1 MNWKFWKSKKTTGDF
16 TFAEINSRVRGF
28 ILDSQI
34 NNAHEIAL
42 LLGASASSFEV
53 MEKEEEESE
62 KRVERISYLTPLIF
76 AYSHALS
83 EGAVEF
89 QKTNLK
95 DQLEDFPNIP
105 DEVWLES
112 RKLMEQV
119 AISALLGGIS
129 QLIDMGLLQVPKVT
143 RRR

>member
-1 MNWKFWKSKKTTGDF
+1 MNWKFWKKKRSF
-16 TFAEINSRVRGF
+16 EELSFAEINSRVRGF

-42 LLGASASSFEV
+42 ILGASASSPEV

-89 QKTNLK
+89 QKSALK
-95 DQLEDFPNIP
+95 DQVENLSDIP
-105 DEVWLES
+105 DEIWLES

-119 AISALLGGIS
+119 AISAILGSVS
-129 QLIDMGLLQVPKVT
+129 QLVDIGLIEVPKVK

>member
-1 MNWKFWKSKKTTGDF
+1 MNWKFWKKKRSF
-16 TFAEINSRVRGF
+16 EELSFAEINSRVRGF

-42 LLGASASSFEV
+42 ILGASASSPEV

-89 QKTNLK
+89 QKSALK
-95 DQLEDFPNIP
+95 DQVENLSDIP
-105 DEVWLES
+105 DEIWLES

-119 AISALLGGIS
+119 AISAILGSVS
-129 QLIDMGLLQVPKVT
+129 QLVDIGLIEVP
-143 RRR
+143 